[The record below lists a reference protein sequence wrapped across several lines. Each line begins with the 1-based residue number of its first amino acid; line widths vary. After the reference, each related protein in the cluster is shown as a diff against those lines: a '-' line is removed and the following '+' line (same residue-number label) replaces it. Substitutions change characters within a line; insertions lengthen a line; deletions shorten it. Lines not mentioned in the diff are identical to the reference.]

1 MVVVWGAS
9 RILVV
14 SAIQTQII
22 NSTTNQPLLIK
33 ARRYVYQL
41 IKATQ
46 KGAFIFISRVVVP
59 ATFYPRSNT
68 KTRLDTNLYLKP
80 L

>member
-1 MVVVWGAS
+1 MVVWGAS

-46 KGAFIFISRVVVP
+46 KVLLFLLGG
-59 ATFYPRSNT
+59 
-68 KTRLDTNLYLKP
+68 RLHIVTEMELKSEYEMGVR
-80 L
+80 